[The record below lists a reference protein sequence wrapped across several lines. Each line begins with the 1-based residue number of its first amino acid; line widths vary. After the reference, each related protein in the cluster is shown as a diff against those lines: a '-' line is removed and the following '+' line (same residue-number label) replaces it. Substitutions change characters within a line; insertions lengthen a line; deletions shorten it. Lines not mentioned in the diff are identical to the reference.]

1 MAAPGHHASMGSAS
15 RLLGL
20 SAAWLG
26 YGFLHSLLAS
36 LAVKRWTAAH
46 RPGLM
51 PAYRLL
57 YNLVALLALLPFGFW
72 LLADPGPCLWRW
84 TGPWRWAADG
94 LALAALAAL
103 LLPGSPYDTGAFLGW
118 RPWRAGRTDAG
129 DSEPFRIGFLHRFV
143 RHPWYALSLVLLWT
157 RDMTALRLVSAL
169 WITAY
174 FIVGSRLEE
183 RKLIAAHGD
192 RYRRYRAR
200 VAGLLPLP
208 WKTLSRAEA
217 RDLEA

>member
-1 MAAPGHHASMGSAS
+1 MDSVPS
-15 RLLGL
+15 LLGL

-26 YGFLHSLLAS
+26 YGFVHSWLAS

-46 RPGLM
+46 WPGLM
-51 PAYRLL
+51 PAYRLG
-57 YNLVALLALLPFGFW
+57 YNLVALVLLVPIGGW
-72 LLADPGPCLWRW
+72 LLVDPGPHLWRW
-84 TGPWRWAADG
+84 VGPWRWLGDG
-94 LALAALAAL
+94 LALGALAAL
-103 LLPGSPYDTGAFLGW
+103 LLPGAGYDTGAFLGW
-118 RPWRAGRTDAG
+118 HPWREGRRDGG
-129 DSEPFRIGFLHRFV
+129 DGEPFRIGLLHRFV
-143 RHPWYALSLVLLWT
+143 RHPWYALSLVLIWT

-192 RYRRYRAR
+192 RYRHYRVR

-217 RDLEA
+217 RELEARGLED

>member
-1 MAAPGHHASMGSAS
+1 MGTVS
-15 RLLGL
+15 LPVL
-20 SAAWLG
+20 SAAWAA
-26 YGFLHSLLAS
+26 YGLLHSLLAGHG
-36 LAVKRWTAAH
+36 VKRWVAA
-46 RPGLM
+46 RWPRLM

-57 YNLVALLALLPFGFW
+57 YNLVALVTLVPFVLW
-72 LLADPGPCLWRW
+72 LLRDPGPFLWRW
-84 TGPWRWAADG
+84 TGPWRWLADG

-103 LLPGSPYDTGAFLGW
+103 LLPGSPYDTSAFLGW
-118 RPWRAGRTDAG
+118 RSWREHRTDAG
-129 DSEPFRIGFLHRFV
+129 DGEPFRIGFLHRFV

-174 FIVGSRLEE
+174 FVIGSRLEE
-183 RKLIAAHGD
+183 RKLIAVHGE

-200 VAGLLPLP
+200 VAGLVPLP

>member
-1 MAAPGHHASMGSAS
+1 MGTTSP
-15 RLLGL
+15 LLGL

-26 YGFLHSLLAS
+26 YGLLHSLLA
-36 LAVKRWTAAH
+36 AQGVKRWAAA
-46 RPGLM
+46 RWPRLM

-57 YNLVALLALLPFGFW
+57 YNLVALVTLAPFAWW
-72 LLADPGPCLWRW
+72 LLRDPGPFLWHW
-84 TGPWRWAADG
+84 TGPWRWVADG
-94 LALAALAAL
+94 LGLAALAAL
-103 LLPGSPYDTGAFLGW
+103 LLPGSPYDTALFLGW
-118 RPWRAGRTDAG
+118 RSWRENRTDAG
-129 DSEPFRIGFLHRFV
+129 DGEPFRIGFLHRFV

-174 FIVGSRLEE
+174 FIIGSRLEE
-183 RKLIAAHGD
+183 RKLIAAHGE
-192 RYRRYRAR
+192 RYRRYRTR

-217 RDLEA
+217 RDLETR

>member
-1 MAAPGHHASMGSAS
+1 MGSTPS
-15 RLLGL
+15 LLVL

-26 YGFLHSLLAS
+26 YGLLHSLLAS
-36 LAVKRWTAAH
+36 LAVKRWIAAH
-46 RPGLM
+46 WPGLM
-51 PAYRLL
+51 PAYRLI
-57 YNLVALLALLPFGFW
+57 YNLVALLLLMPFAGW
-72 LLADPGPCLWRW
+72 LLVDPGPSLWRW
-84 TGPWRWAADG
+84 TGPWRWLGDG
-94 LALAALAAL
+94 LALGALAAL
-103 LLPGSPYDTGAFLGW
+103 LLPGGSYDTGAFLGW
-118 RPWRAGRTDAG
+118 RPWREGRRDGG
-129 DSEPFRIGFLHRFV
+129 DGEPFRIGFLHRFV

-208 WKTLSRAEA
+208 WKTLSRSEA
-217 RDLEA
+217 RELEARPLEE